1 MEDKSKNR
9 EKGSFGEKLAAKEL
23 IKKGYEII
31 EFNFCKKG
39 GEIDIIAKKD
49 DVYVF
54 VEVKL
59 RKSLYAGVPCEAVDS
74 VKQKRI
80 IETAIKYIAEKNL
93 YDYAV
98 RFDVIEILDLDKIY
112 MRHIENAFWRQ

>member
-1 MEDKSKNR
+1 MENKSKNR

-23 IKKGYEII
+23 IKKGYEIVD
-31 EFNFCKKG
+31 FNFCRRG

-49 DVYVF
+49 DIYVF

-59 RKSLYAGVPCEAVDS
+59 RKSLSSGAPCEAVDT

-80 IETAIKYIAEKNL
+80 IETAQKYIAEKNIL
-93 YDYAV
+93 DFSF
-98 RFDVIEILDLDKIY
+98 RFDVIEILQLDKIY